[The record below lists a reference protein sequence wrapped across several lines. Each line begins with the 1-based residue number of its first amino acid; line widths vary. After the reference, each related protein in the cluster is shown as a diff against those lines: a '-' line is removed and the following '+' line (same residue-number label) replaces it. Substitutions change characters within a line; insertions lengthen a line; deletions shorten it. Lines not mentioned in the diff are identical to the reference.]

1 MVTVRV
7 YDGDKKVFANA
18 IPESYMY
25 YLLDRLN
32 KDFSDQQN
40 SRNSFMIILYDMMRY
55 FAKEAIIMAYIAF
68 IRNI

>member
-32 KDFSDQQN
+32 KDFSDHKFDIKFIN
-40 SRNSFMIILYDMMRY
+40 STKNQS
-55 FAKEAIIMAYIAF
+55 E
-68 IRNI
+68 IRIDIH

>member
-25 YLLDRLN
+25 YLLDKLN
-32 KDFSDQQN
+32 KDFSDHK
-40 SRNSFMIILYDMMRY
+40 FDI
-55 FAKEAIIMAYIAF
+55 KF
-68 IRNI
+68 INDTKNQSEIRIDIH